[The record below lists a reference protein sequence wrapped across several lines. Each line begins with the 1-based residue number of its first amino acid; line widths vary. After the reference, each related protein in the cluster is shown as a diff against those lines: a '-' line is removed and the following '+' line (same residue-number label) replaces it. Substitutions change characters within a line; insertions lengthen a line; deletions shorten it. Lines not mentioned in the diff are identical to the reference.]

1 MTTQHQQNAHP
12 VSTMTAEEALSAWWD
27 GECADQHVPCVDR
40 FLAMATGDARQS
52 LRSYSLIGAALRHE
66 PLDMRDISLLVSAR
80 LAQDAA
86 RADEVVHAAQSP
98 APAVLPFPQSRV
110 RRSINAWRGGIAASF
125 VAALVGIGVWM
136 MPQQGTEL
144 PSAPVGTGNALQ
156 ASVSPGT
163 MPKSP
168 GLEPVA
174 MQVAPGSVLPAWAQA
189 SSARKAPM
197 NPYLMTHFESASPDL
212 SEVMPTLRMINF
224 HPE

>member
-12 VSTMTAEEALSAWWD
+12 TSTMSAEEALSAWWD
-27 GECADQHVPCVDR
+27 DECAHQPTRCVDR
-40 FLAMATGDARQS
+40 FLAIATGDARQS

-66 PLDMRDISLLVSAR
+66 PLDTRDISLLVSAR

-86 RADEVVHAAQSP
+86 EAGNVAHAAGASR
-98 APAVLPFPQSRV
+98 VLRFPQSRV

-125 VAALVGIGVWM
+125 VAALVGVGVWM
-136 MPQQGTEL
+136 MPQQGTEA
-144 PSAPVGTGNALQ
+144 PSLSPESSGSLQ
-156 ASVSPGT
+156 ASLSPAVLQ
-163 MPKSP
+163 PAS
-168 GLEPVA
+168 GLMPVA
-174 MQVAPGSVLPAWAQA
+174 VQVAPGGALPAWAQA
-189 SSARKAPM
+189 ASARKAPM